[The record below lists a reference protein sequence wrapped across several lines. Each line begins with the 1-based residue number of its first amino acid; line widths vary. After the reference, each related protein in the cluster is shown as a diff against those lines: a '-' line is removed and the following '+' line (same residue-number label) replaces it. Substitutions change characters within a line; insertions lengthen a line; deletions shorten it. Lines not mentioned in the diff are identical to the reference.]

1 MTITAE
7 QIRAA
12 RALLRLEQEELAR
25 KVGVSITTIRRLEA
39 PSGMELVA
47 RDTANNVVKALQEAG
62 VEFIRQGVSLK
73 AKAPSDAALFGRLRA
88 IAEEAASQGAGQNWL
103 TDADLYGDDGLPR

>member
-1 MTITAE
+1 MITAE

-47 RDTANNVVKALQEAG
+47 RDTADSVVRALQEAG
-62 VEFIRQGVSLK
+62 VEFIHQGVSLK
-73 AKAPSDAALFGRLRA
+73 AKTEGAEALLGRLRA
-88 IAEEAASQGAGQNWL
+88 IAEKAAGQNAGREWL
-103 TDADLYGDDGLPR
+103 IDADLYGDDGLPR